1 MNKIIILFL
10 FLISLSGCG
19 FEPAYKDANVNDLKI
34 NFEIMQ
40 TTGNNEVNEHIINN
54 LNHYLNSN
62 ISKKYKINLNTVY
75 SKSGIASNKKKETT
89 AYLIKVETKFELLLK
104 DKKEIINFNENIK
117 INKLSNSF
125 DQKNY
130 ENKIK
135 REISK
140 SIVIKLVNKLFT
152 INDN

>member
-75 SKSGIASNKKKETT
+75 SKSV
-89 AYLIKVETKFELLLK
+89 LPV
-104 DKKEIINFNENIK
+104 
-117 INKLSNSF
+117 
-125 DQKNY
+125 
-130 ENKIK
+130 IK
-135 REISK
+135 RKKQLLI
-140 SIVIKLVNKLFT
+140 
-152 INDN
+152 

>member
-1 MNKIIILFL
+1 MNKTIILFL
-10 FLISLSGCG
+10 FLISFSGCG
-19 FEPAYKDANVNDLKI
+19 FEPVYKDANVNDLKI
-34 NFEIMQ
+34 NFEIAE
-40 TTGNNEVNEHIINN
+40 TKGNNEINEHIINN

-62 ISKKYKINLNTVY
+62 IDKKYKINLNTVY
-75 SKSGIASNKKKETT
+75 SKSGIANNKKKETT
-89 AYLIKVETKFELLLK
+89 AYLIKVETKFELVFK
-104 DKKEIINFNENIK
+104 DKKEVINLIENIK

-140 SIVIKLVNKLFT
+140 SIVIELVNKLFT